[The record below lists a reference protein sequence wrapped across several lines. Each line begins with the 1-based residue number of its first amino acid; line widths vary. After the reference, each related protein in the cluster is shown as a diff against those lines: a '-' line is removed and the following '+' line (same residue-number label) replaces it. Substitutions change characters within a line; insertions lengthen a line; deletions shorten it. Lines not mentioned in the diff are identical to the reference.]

1 MQIVA
6 GAQYWRFVRKGN
18 GRDFGSLRGNQH
30 MESSAGWSDFFVA
43 SAGATAA
50 LAGLVFVALSINLG
64 KILALGGVTERA
76 GETILLLASGLIGS
90 LAALIPHER
99 PSQLGLWLLLLWCPT
114 WVVPTIIQIRDF
126 AKRRYYR
133 AYQAVIRF
141 ILFQSATLPLL
152 LAGLS
157 LRGHLDGELLWL
169 AFGLIVSLIVAL
181 YNAWVLLVEI
191 VR

>member
-1 MQIVA
+1 
-6 GAQYWRFVRKGN
+6 
-18 GRDFGSLRGNQH
+18 
-30 MESSAGWSDFFVA
+30 MENSAGWSDFLVA

-76 GETILLLASGLIGS
+76 GETILLLASGLVGS
-90 LAALIPHER
+90 LAALIPHETS
-99 PSQLGLWLLLLWCPT
+99 SQLGLWLLILWCPT
-114 WVVPTIIQIRDF
+114 WLAPTLIQIRDF

-141 ILFQSATLPLL
+141 LLFQCATLPLL

-157 LRGHLDGELLWL
+157 LRAHLDGGLLWF

-181 YNAWVLLVEI
+181 YNAWVLLVETL
-191 VR
+191 R

>member
-1 MQIVA
+1 
-6 GAQYWRFVRKGN
+6 
-18 GRDFGSLRGNQH
+18 

-50 LAGLVFVALSINLG
+50 LAGLAFVALSINLG

-76 GETILLLASGLIGS
+76 GGGTILLLASGLIGS
-90 LAALIPHER
+90 LAALIPHET
-99 PSQLGLWLLLLWCPT
+99 PSRLGVWLLVLWCPT

-141 ILFQSATLPLL
+141 FLFQSATVPLL

-157 LRGHLDGELLWL
+157 LRGHLHGGLLWL

>member
-1 MQIVA
+1 
-6 GAQYWRFVRKGN
+6 
-18 GRDFGSLRGNQH
+18 

-90 LAALIPHER
+90 LAALIPHET
-99 PSQLGLWLLLLWCPT
+99 PSQLGLWLLILWCPT
-114 WVVPTIIQIRDF
+114 WIVPTIIQIRDF

-141 ILFQSATLPLL
+141 FLFQSATVPLL
-152 LAGLS
+152 MAGLS
-157 LRGHLDGELLWL
+157 LRGHLDGGLLWL

-191 VR
+191 MR

>member
-1 MQIVA
+1 
-6 GAQYWRFVRKGN
+6 
-18 GRDFGSLRGNQH
+18 

-76 GETILLLASGLIGS
+76 GETILLLASGLVGS
-90 LAALIPHER
+90 LAALIPHET
-99 PSQLGLWLLLLWCPT
+99 PSQLGLWIFILWFPT

-141 ILFQSATLPLL
+141 FLFQSATVPLL
-152 LAGLS
+152 MAGLS
-157 LRGHLDGELLWL
+157 LRGHLDGGLLWL
-169 AFGLIVSLIVAL
+169 ACGLIVSLIVAL

-191 VR
+191 LR